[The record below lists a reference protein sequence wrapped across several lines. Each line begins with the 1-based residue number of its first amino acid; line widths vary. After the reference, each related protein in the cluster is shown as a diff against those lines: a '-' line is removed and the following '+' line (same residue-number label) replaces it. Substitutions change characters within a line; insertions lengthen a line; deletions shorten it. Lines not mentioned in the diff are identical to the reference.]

1 MGRPATDGGLT
12 MLAPQ
17 YLSCTHAHAPRA
29 DPETNLETSTG
40 SPMNATNNSFGGP
53 EAITFN
59 KAPRVRTR
67 GNPT

>member
-17 YLSCTHAHAPRA
+17 YLSCTHTQAPWA

-40 SPMNATNNSFGGP
+40 SPFGGP

-67 GNPT
+67 RNPT